1 MRSQVVTVLTGFMV
15 SFATCAPVGLI
26 SIQVTDEEK
35 ARSAEAIYGNPETA
49 TLPYNVNSL
58 NMVEKREVEGIY
70 GNPKTATLP
79 YAVSSLNM
87 AEKRGEAAY
96 GHDSLTPNVK

>member
-1 MRSQVVTVLTGFMV
+1 MRSQVITVFTGFMV
-15 SFATCAPVGLI
+15 SFATCAPV
-26 SIQVTDEEK
+26 EK
-35 ARSAEAIYGNPETA
+35 ARSADAIYSNPEMA

-70 GNPKTATLP
+70 GNPKMATLP
-79 YAVSSLNM
+79 YAVNSLNM